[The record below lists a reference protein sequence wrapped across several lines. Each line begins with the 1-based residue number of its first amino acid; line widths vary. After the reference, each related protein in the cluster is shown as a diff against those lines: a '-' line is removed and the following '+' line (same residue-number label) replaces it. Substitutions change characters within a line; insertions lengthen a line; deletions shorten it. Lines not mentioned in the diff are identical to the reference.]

1 MIRKLALALS
11 LTTILSACGHRP
23 LKAPCEP
30 GNAQPLSMGLVAI
43 LPALFQ
49 PFIAPL
55 VSADECG
62 PLRRL

>member
-1 MIRKLALALS
+1 MIRRLALALS
-11 LTTILSACGHRP
+11 LATVLGACGHRP

-30 GNAQPLSMGLVAI
+30 GDAQPLSAFLVTVI
-43 LPALFQ
+43 PAMLQ
-49 PFIAPL
+49 PFITPL